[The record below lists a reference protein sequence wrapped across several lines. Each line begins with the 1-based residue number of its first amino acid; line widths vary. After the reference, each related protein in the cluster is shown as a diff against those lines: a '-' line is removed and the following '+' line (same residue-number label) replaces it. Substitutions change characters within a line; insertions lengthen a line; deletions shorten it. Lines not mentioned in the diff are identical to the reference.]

1 MSELVVHIVD
11 DDEAIRD
18 SLQTLLESA
27 GFSCASY
34 ASAAAFLAGAPAPG
48 CALVDVR
55 MPGMDGLE
63 LLREI
68 AARHA
73 EIGVVIMTGFADVPL
88 AVKAMREGAIDF
100 VEKPAAREVL
110 VDAVGRA
117 LAKATQASAGD
128 EGKREALARFERLTE
143 REREV
148 LDLLILGDAN
158 KIVAH
163 KLGISPRTVEI
174 HRGRLMEKTQAKNLA
189 ELVRMALAAGIGTA
203 HRDKPL

>member
-1 MSELVVHIVD
+1 MSALVVHIVD
-11 DDEAIRD
+11 DDEALRD
-18 SLQTLLESA
+18 SLQALLEGA
-27 GFSCASY
+27 GFSCAVY
-34 ASAAAFLAGAPAPG
+34 PSAAAFLADGPRAAG

-55 MPGMDGLE
+55 MPGMDGLT

-73 EIGVVIMTGFADVPL
+73 DIGVVIMTGFADVPL

-100 VEKPAAREVL
+100 VEKPAARDVL
-110 VDAVGRA
+110 VDAVRRA
-117 LAKATQASAGD
+117 FGKATQASQGD
-128 EGKREALARFERLTE
+128 ESKREALARFERLTE

-148 LDLLILGDAN
+148 LDLLVLGDAN
-158 KIVAH
+158 KVVAH

-189 ELVRMALAAGIGTA
+189 ELVRMALAAGIGART
-203 HRDKPL
+203 

>member
-1 MSELVVHIVD
+1 MSALVVHIVD
-11 DDEAIRD
+11 DDEAMRD
-18 SLQTLLESA
+18 SLQALLQGA
-27 GFSCASY
+27 GFSCAVY
-34 ASAAAFLAGAPAPG
+34 PSAAAFLADGARAAG

-55 MPGMDGLE
+55 MPGMDGLT

-73 EIGVVIMTGFADVPL
+73 DIGVVIMTGFADVPL

-110 VDAVGRA
+110 IDAVRRA
-117 LAKATQASAGD
+117 FDKATQAAAGD
-128 EGKREALARFERLTE
+128 EGKREAAARFERLTE

-148 LDLLILGDAN
+148 LELLVMGDAN
-158 KIVAH
+158 KVVAH

-189 ELVRMALAAGIGTA
+189 ELVRMALAAGIGA
-203 HRDKPL
+203 RA